1 MNIDHYDFDDEMNKD
16 KCLAARYFVTATDK
30 VFNKCPLWPTKNAK
44 LIIACD
50 TYEQAY
56 QVWENMKYKR
66 GNRGYFSYVSIAYS
80 LPNYANSRYAV
91 KVMRY
96 EQATAFH

>member
-1 MNIDHYDFDDEMNKD
+1 MSINDYDFDGD
-16 KCLAARYFVTATDK
+16 KERCLASKYFVTATDK
-30 VFNKCPLWPTKNAK
+30 MFCACPLWPGKNAK

-56 QVWENMKYKR
+56 QVWEKMKYKR
-66 GNRGYFSYVSIAYS
+66 GNKGYYLYVSIAFS
-80 LPNYANSRYAV
+80 LPSYAKSRYAV

-96 EQATAFH
+96 DRATAFH